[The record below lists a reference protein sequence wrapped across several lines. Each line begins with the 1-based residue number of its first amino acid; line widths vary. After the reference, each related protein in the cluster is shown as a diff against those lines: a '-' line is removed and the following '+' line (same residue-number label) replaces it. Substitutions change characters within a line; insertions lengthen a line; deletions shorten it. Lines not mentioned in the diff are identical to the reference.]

1 MSRPSR
7 RPLAF
12 LRATKTDAPATSET
26 LAISSSSSPCLC
38 PESKWARSCSGRRL
52 AGEAALPT
60 SLLVGGRR
68 SPEGEHATVEPAH
81 DPKPR
86 SFREQL
92 INNNECVQR
101 RPQWTSSQSPA
112 LRMTV
117 DLALRPRR
125 NYFLEPDVKDDGGSS
140 MVVPLSALKVSPTG
154 SLSGLGF
161 QCSKHSV
168 PLILNLI

>member
-1 MSRPSR
+1 V
-7 RPLAF
+7 
-12 LRATKTDAPATSET
+12 
-26 LAISSSSSPCLC
+26 
-38 PESKWARSCSGRRL
+38 
-52 AGEAALPT
+52 LPT
-60 SLLVGGRR
+60 SPLVGGRR
-68 SPEGEHATVEPAH
+68 SPEGERATVEPAH

-86 SFREQL
+86 SVRTTLGCHRRAAALRVSFPEQL

-161 QCSKHSV
+161 
-168 PLILNLI
+168 